1 MKSLRNDD
9 HLKMRKVLAEAYREK
24 ENVEVGELWQARVM
38 GHIRSLGPLY
48 PVTRYLQLFEG
59 FVWRLA
65 PVACVLILIL
75 AVILIHMD
83 FISEFEM
90 ARIFFED
97 PVDFSLF
104 VPF

>member
-1 MKSLRNDD
+1 MKSLKNDA

-48 PVTRYLQLFEG
+48 PVTSYLQLFEG

-75 AVILIHMD
+75 AAIFIHMD
-83 FISEFEM
+83 FISEYEM

-104 VPF
+104 VAF